1 MKAPLFDD
9 ILKISQDIATAS
21 GQDQDADR
29 EKAYKELIKLCAGNE
44 NSPKDHPLQWEALGD
59 FTLDADQAIDI
70 YQKGLACAEQLK
82 LDNAKAS
89 ILLAIGLR
97 YVEMEEADNA
107 ATTKAQLAEQIELVT
122 NDELKAE
129 IIEFIA

>member
-21 GQDQDADR
+21 GQDQDAER
-29 EKAYKELIKLCAGNE
+29 EQAYKLLIKLCASNE

-70 YQKGLACAEQLK
+70 YQKGIACADK
-82 LDNAKAS
+82 LTLANSKAS
-89 ILLAIGLR
+89 ILLAMAQR
-97 YVEMEEADNA
+97 YVEMEEAENVEK
-107 ATTKAQLAEQIELVT
+107 TKVQLTEVLSSVT

-129 IIEFIA
+129 VAEFLA